1 MPVRVVSMSMS
12 MADNRFEKLLKNI
25 ALIKSRNGMDIAEFQ
40 KMIADKVEARE
51 MDIEDIMIL
60 LAWIDF
66 EGEKVTISKEAE
78 RKLEELVKLA
88 RKTT

>member
-1 MPVRVVSMSMS
+1 MSMS
-12 MADNRFEKLLKNI
+12 MDDRFERLLKVLG
-25 ALIKSRNGMDIAEFQ
+25 LIRSRNGMDIAEFQ
-40 KMIADKVEARE
+40 KMIADKVESRE
-51 MDIEDIMIL
+51 MDIKDIMIL

-66 EGEKVTISKEAE
+66 EGEKVTISKEVE

>member
-1 MPVRVVSMSMS
+1 MST
-12 MADNRFEKLLKNI
+12 DDRFERLLKI
-25 ALIKSRNGMDIAEFQ
+25 LAIIRSRNGMDIAEFQ
-40 KMIADKVEARE
+40 KMIAEKIETRE
-51 MDIEDIMIL
+51 IDVNDIMNL

-88 RKTT
+88 RKAT

>member
-1 MPVRVVSMSMS
+1 MSMS
-12 MADNRFEKLLKNI
+12 MDDRFERLLKNI

-66 EGEKVTISKEAE
+66 EGEKVTISKEVE
-78 RKLEELVKLA
+78 KKLEELVKLA
-88 RKTT
+88 RKAT

>member
-1 MPVRVVSMSMS
+1 MPARVVNMSMS
-12 MADNRFEKLLKNI
+12 MADNKFERLLKNI

-51 MDIEDIMIL
+51 IDIEDIMIL

-66 EGEKVTISKEAE
+66 VGERVVISKDADE
-78 RKLEELVKLA
+78 KLQELMKLA
-88 RKTT
+88 RRST

>member
-1 MPVRVVSMSMS
+1 
-12 MADNRFEKLLKNI
+12 MADNKFERLLKNI

-51 MDIEDIMIL
+51 IDIEDIMIL

-66 EGEKVTISKEAE
+66 VGERVVISKDADE
-78 RKLEELVKLA
+78 KLQELMKLA
-88 RKTT
+88 RRST